1 MGLCTAG
8 GGDGEDG
15 GGGTVG
21 TDGSAASG
29 PDQLEGPGST
39 EDDTLHLKR
48 RVGLIS
54 GVALIVGT
62 MIGETI
68 FVQVAKKTI

>member
-1 MGLCTAG
+1 MGLCSG
-8 GGDGEDG
+8 GGDGSEDGG

-21 TDGSAASG
+21 GADGSAAAG
-29 PDQLEGPGST
+29 PDQLEGPGSA
-39 EDDTLHLKR
+39 EDDALHLKR

-62 MIGETI
+62 MIG
-68 FVQVAKKTI
+68 K